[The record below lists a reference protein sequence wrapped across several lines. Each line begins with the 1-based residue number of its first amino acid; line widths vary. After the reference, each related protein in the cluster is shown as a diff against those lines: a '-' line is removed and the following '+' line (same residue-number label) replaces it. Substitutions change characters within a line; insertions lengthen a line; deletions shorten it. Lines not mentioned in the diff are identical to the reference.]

1 MATTG
6 TPLNLPLMADSD
18 RTPYAV
24 FNAAMA
30 ILNGGSRVDEALA
43 NEVAITTVP
52 SPALSATAYGK
63 MHVITGTSADY
74 TIALPTP
81 ATADLGKIIGFRVAN
96 SATKV
101 FTIDAAG
108 SETIDGALTR
118 TLRKDDVLYLK
129 AVSTTGNTW
138 QVIGEKR
145 YAEGTFTP
153 VIAFGGASVGITYT
167 TQKAWYKRI
176 GNQVF
181 IEIRILLS
189 AKGSSTGVATITG
202 LPYPAA
208 TTADLF
214 QLLNINWLANATYTG
229 VPVAYIDPAGPSTI
243 LLYGN
248 NNGTV
253 TQLTDAAFSATTNII
268 LSGAYT
274 LS

>member
-6 TPLNLPLMADSD
+6 SPLDITLMAAGELYPHS
-18 RTPYAV
+18 T

-30 ILNGGSRVDEALA
+30 ILNRGGRVDESVA
-43 NEVAITTVP
+43 NEVSITTT
-52 SPALSATAYGK
+52 ATLSATAFGK
-63 MHVITGTSADY
+63 MHIITGTSADY
-74 TIALPTP
+74 TITLFTP
-81 ATADLGKIIGFRVAN
+81 VTADLGKIIGFRVSNAG
-96 SATKV
+96 TKIY
-101 FTIDAAG
+101 TIDAAG
-108 SETIDGALTR
+108 AETIDGGLTR

-129 AVSTTGNTW
+129 AISTTGNAW

-145 YAEGTFTP
+145 YTEGTFTP
-153 VIAFGGASVGITYT
+153 VVAFGGASVGITYT
-167 TQKAWYKRI
+167 TQKGFFKRI

-181 IEIRILLS
+181 FEIRIVLS

-214 QLLNINWLANATYTG
+214 QLLNLWLATATYTG

-243 LLYGN
+243 LLYAL
-248 NNGTV
+248 NNGTP
-253 TQLTDAAFSATTNII
+253 TQLTHTAFADTTNMII
-268 LSGAYT
+268 AGAYT